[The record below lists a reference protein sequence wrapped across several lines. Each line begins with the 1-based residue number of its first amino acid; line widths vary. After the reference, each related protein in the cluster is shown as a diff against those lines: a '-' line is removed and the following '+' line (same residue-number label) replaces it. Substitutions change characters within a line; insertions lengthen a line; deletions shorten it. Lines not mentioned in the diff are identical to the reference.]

1 LRNHLATSSSA
12 RLPLRLFGCATKPYP
27 TTSLTP
33 AFRGGQ
39 PTPDAN
45 FLVPDCV
52 FQTVDAHGTFDAVRL
67 GFNDEASHAF
77 LKEQV
82 A

>member
-1 LRNHLATSSSA
+1 MQGFFGFPTTSDS
-12 RLPLRLFGCATKPYP
+12 

-52 FQTVDAHGTFDAVRL
+52 FQTVDAYRAFDAVRL
-67 GFNDEASHAF
+67 GFNDEASYAF

-82 A
+82 S